1 MRKGVNLTSRG
12 LRNCKASEA
21 QSRDGGMLIDGG
33 MASLLFITGVKIL
46 LSSLMLWCGRR
57 KKQAEEGWGG
67 CMRGKIMVRWRF
79 RSLQAH
85 DIKNIDN
92 IRSYGRNKVDVRL
105 GTKILWLCV
114 FFIWYNFT
122 SRNCIKQ
129 PKFGQL
135 LLLYSCRHS
144 GHNSFS
150 LPCQSFFRIYI
161 VIYFFFRVFFF
172 FFASKIFFKL
182 CCNQYYI

>member
-67 CMRGKIMVRWRF
+67 CMRGKIIVRWRF

-105 GTKILWLCV
+105 GTKILWLYV
-114 FFIWYNFT
+114 FLYDII
-122 SRNCIKQ
+122 SLLEIVLSCQKVV
-129 PKFGQL
+129 QL
-135 LLLYSCRHS
+135 LLLYSFRHS
-144 GHNSFS
+144 GHISFS
-150 LPCQSFFRIYI
+150 LPCQSF
-161 VIYFFFRVFFF
+161 
-172 FFASKIFFKL
+172 SGST
-182 CCNQYYI
+182 